1 MMSSGNEKK
10 ETRRLDLGA
19 YRGEIGAEYDD
30 PLFVDAIA
38 RPEKLWARSDAELL
52 LDKRNRVGTVRI
64 LLSSGLNRD
73 IVVKEFSSRG
83 LVRIKSLIQ
92 PSKAARAWRGA
103 LALKQRALGTV
114 SPAGYLEKRRHGL
127 VESSFFFAARI
138 DGAEEIRGLFR
149 SLPAADLEP
158 LLSELAGFL
167 SQCHDRGVLHR
178 DLSDGNILVK
188 KDDSGRTL
196 FYLLDTNR
204 IRIHKKLGGFR
215 RSKNLIRLG
224 VPPASQRY
232 FLRRY
237 FGEKRLRKAHWF
249 WYRMNKVVFAGYV
262 SLKKKLRL
270 RQIARFLRI
279 Q

>member
-10 ETRRLDLGA
+10 ETCRLDLGA
-19 YRGEIGAEYDD
+19 YRGEISAEFDD

-38 RPEKLWARSDAELL
+38 RPKKLWARSDAELL

-83 LVRIKSLIQ
+83 IIRLKSLLQ
-92 PSKAARAWRGA
+92 PSKAARAWGGA
-103 LALKQRALGTV
+103 LALKENGLRTA
-114 SPAGYLEKRRHGL
+114 SPAGYLEKRKRGL
-127 VESSFFFAARI
+127 VERSFFFAARI

-196 FYLLDTNR
+196 FYLLDTN
-204 IRIHKKLGGFR
+204 
-215 RSKNLIRLG
+215 
-224 VPPASQRY
+224 
-232 FLRRY
+232 
-237 FGEKRLRKAHWF
+237 W
-249 WYRMNKVVFAGYV
+249 
-262 SLKKKLRL
+262 
-270 RQIARFLRI
+270 
-279 Q
+279 

>member
-1 MMSSGNEKK
+1 MSNENEKR
-10 ETRRLDLGA
+10 ETCRLDLGP
-19 YRGEIGAEYDD
+19 YRGEVGAEYDD

-38 RPEKLWARSDAELL
+38 HPEELWTRPDAELL
-52 LDKRNRVGTVRI
+52 LEKRNRIGTVRI
-64 LLSSGLNRD
+64 FLSSGLYRD

-83 LVRIKSLIQ
+83 IIRLKSLLQ

-103 LALKQRALGTV
+103 LALKERGLGTA
-114 SPAGYLEKRRHGL
+114 SPAGYLEKRRRGL

-158 LLSELAGFL
+158 LLCALAAFL
-167 SQCHDRGVLHR
+167 SQCHDRGILHR

-188 KDDSGRTL
+188 RDHSVRTF

-204 IRIHKKLGGFR
+204 IRVHKKLGGFR
-215 RSKNLIRLG
+215 RSKNLVRLG
-224 VPPASQRY
+224 VPPAFQGF
-232 FLRRY
+232 FLRKY
-237 FGEKRLRKAHWF
+237 FGKKPLRKSHWF
-249 WYRMNKVVFAGYV
+249 WYRINKVVFTGYL